1 MTQYFTVLVL
11 FVSNLCFLRGIE
23 ADERVIDKE
32 ELYYRQNV
40 EFANA
45 LGYEPYSVIESA
57 IGKQR
62 NKKQNIRVIWRKNQM
77 IKHPSP
83 LMYLLTLG
91 NRETNCSSTHF
102 H

>member
-62 NKKQNIRVIWRKNQM
+62 NKKTKHQGYMAQKPNDQAPIATDVPVDVGQQGNQ
-77 IKHPSP
+77 
-83 LMYLLTLG
+83 
-91 NRETNCSSTHF
+91 
-102 H
+102 